1 MSLRAMLQA
10 TRDAIR
16 ETLHL
21 DKTGCQ
27 VTADGRPD
35 PMCGQ
40 EFWAVHPG
48 GASNTANNYLDERCD
63 LQVTLTVRTGWAAQD
78 RIGEEAILQA
88 VDGLMAKAERVRSLL
103 HQEYPVMDR
112 ANALIPGTAEYCELR
127 GGTPTVNGFVEPLR
141 FQSMTYLGPK
151 GLDWFWAEG
160 VSDDTTGLAV
170 QLSFTAAR
178 RLQYY
183 ENDS

>member
-16 ETLHL
+16 ESLHL

-48 GASNTANNYLDERCD
+48 GTSNRAINHLDESID
-63 LQVTLTVRTGWAAQD
+63 ILVTLTQRIGVYPQD
-78 RIGEEAILQA
+78 RIGEEAVLHA
-88 VDGLMAKAERVRSLL
+88 VDGLMARAEAVRALVHMTYDLL
-103 HQEYPVMDR
+103 HG
-112 ANALIPGTAEYCELR
+112 ANRLIPGTTEYCETH
-127 GGTPTVNGFVEPLR
+127 GGTPRVNGFVTPPM

-151 GLDWFWAEG
+151 GREWFWAEG
-160 VSDDTTGLAV
+160 VADDTTGLAV

-183 ENDS
+183 ESDE